1 MSEADKS
8 KSRRPSPKHTL
19 DEVLRSLQDLVQ
31 NELAETR
38 KQAAPTAWETPPDTE
53 AATNADP
60 SAPASA
66 ADGSPAA
73 ADTPAPWDA
82 TDSPT
87 PNEVATH
94 EEPAA
99 ESHTAPRAPEQTSI
113 NWDDIPVLNEVVMSP
128 AAVAAP
134 ALPPSSAAR
143 ELALKA
149 VARLNIELRK
159 AGNAPLPPAI
169 IDRLEHI
176 LREALEAHAA
186 EAPARPNEP

>member
-1 MSEADKS
+1 MSETDKP

-38 KQAAPTAWETPPDTE
+38 KQATPTAWETPPDTE
-53 AATNADP
+53 AATHAQT

-66 ADGSPAA
+66 ADESPAA
-73 ADTPAPWDA
+73 DALAPWA
-82 TDSPT
+82 AAEAPA

-94 EEPAA
+94 EETLAEPNTAA
-99 ESHTAPRAPEQTSI
+99 RAPEQRSI

-128 AAVAAP
+128 AAVATP

-176 LREALEAHAA
+176 LREALEAHPA
-186 EAPARPNEP
+186 ETPARPNEP

>member
-1 MSEADKS
+1 MSEAEKP

-38 KQAAPTAWETPPDTE
+38 KQATPTAWETPPETE
-53 AATNADP
+53 AATNAET

-66 ADGSPAA
+66 ADESPPADDLARWAA
-73 ADTPAPWDA
+73 TDAPAPK
-82 TDSPT
+82 
-87 PNEVATH
+87 EVATH
-94 EEPAA
+94 EETLA
-99 ESHTAPRAPEQTSI
+99 ESNTAPRAPEQRSI

-134 ALPPSSAAR
+134 ALPPSAAAR
-143 ELALKA
+143 DLALKA

>member
-1 MSEADKS
+1 MSETDKP

-38 KQAAPTAWETPPDTE
+38 KHPVPTAWETPAEAPSAAQPPSEPPPTE
-53 AATNADP
+53 ANEAEPLSEWADEAT
-60 SAPASA
+60 PASEA
-66 ADGSPAA
+66 AP
-73 ADTPAPWDA
+73 TDA
-82 TDSPT
+82 RS
-87 PNEVATH
+87 
-94 EEPAA
+94 A
-99 ESHTAPRAPEQTSI
+99 ESLAAPRAPEQTSI

-128 AAVAAP
+128 APAHAP
-134 ALPPSSAAR
+134 SLPPDTAAR
-143 ELALKA
+143 DIALKA

-176 LREALEAHAA
+176 LREILAAHPAD
-186 EAPARPNEP
+186 APARPNEP